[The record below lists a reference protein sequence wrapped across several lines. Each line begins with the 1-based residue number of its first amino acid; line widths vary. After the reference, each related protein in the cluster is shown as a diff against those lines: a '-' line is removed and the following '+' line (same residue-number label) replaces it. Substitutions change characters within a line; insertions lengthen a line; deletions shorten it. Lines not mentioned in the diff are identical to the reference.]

1 VSVAKDALEVY
12 AFNVRFGDAILVRV
26 PDKDRHGSTTTLRH
40 ILIDIGNAPSGA
52 QDPHSA
58 PAPGQGGGDDTV
70 LTPAVDAILQVLK
83 GAPLDLY
90 VMTHEHLDHVQG
102 LPYAEKHGPAGRD
115 LRAILKPKH
124 VWMTASAE
132 GAAYYARHPQA
143 KKEFDR
149 ARAAYAAIAAHL
161 VTAAAEE
168 RVGLGAILANNNP
181 TFTGPCVDWL
191 KALAPAGATPAYLH
205 REVPKADLAK
215 LHPFEEATFELWAPE
230 EDTSAYYGRLTP
242 MALGDGTFAAQPAAA
257 PGLRVVPP
265 PGVDAEAFLR
275 LVDLRRRGIQENLL
289 TIDKAANNS
298 SLVFCLEWRGWRLL
312 FAGDAEQKSWQMMKA
327 KGVLKPVH
335 FLKVSHHGSVNGTPD
350 PDILDLVLPPVRP
363 DKRKRAAIV
372 STWDHTYGG
381 IPHAPTDDLI
391 KSRCGAFLSTLA
403 KRDKPFV
410 VAKFS

>member
-1 VSVAKDALEVY
+1 VPKAALEVY

-26 PDKDRHGSTTTLRH
+26 PDKDRHGSKTTRRH
-40 ILIDIGNAPSGA
+40 ILIDVGNAPSGA
-52 QDPHSA
+52 QDPNS
-58 PAPGQGGGDDTV
+58 PPQPGQGGGADAV
-70 LTPAVDAILQVLK
+70 LTPAVDAILQVLN

-90 VMTHEHLDHVQG
+90 VMTHEHMDHAQG
-102 LPYAEKHGPAGRD
+102 LPSAEKNGPAGRS
-115 LRAILKPKH
+115 LRAILKPEH

-143 KKEFDR
+143 KKELDR

-161 VTAAAEE
+161 ASAAAEE
-168 RVGLGAILANNNP
+168 RAGLGAILFNNNP
-181 TFTGPCVDWL
+181 SSTSSCVEWL
-191 KALAPAGATPAYLH
+191 KALAPDGATPAYLH
-205 REVPKADLAK
+205 REVSKTDLAK
-215 LHPFEEATFELWAPE
+215 LHPFEEATFEIWAPE
-230 EDTSAYYGRLTP
+230 EDTSAYYGRLQP
-242 MALGDGTFAAQPAAA
+242 MALGDGASAAQPAGA
-257 PGLRVVPP
+257 PGPRVVPP
-265 PGVDAEAFLR
+265 PGVDTEAFLR

-298 SLVFCLEWRGWRLL
+298 SLVFCLVWRGWRLL
-312 FAGDAEQKSWQMMKA
+312 FAADAEQKSWQMMKA

-350 PDILDLVLPPVRP
+350 PEILDLVLPPVRP
-363 DKRKRAAIV
+363 DRKKRTAIV

-391 KSRCGAFLSTLA
+391 KSRCNTFLSTLA
-403 KRDKPFV
+403 QRDKPFV

>member
-1 VSVAKDALEVY
+1 MSVAKDSLEVY

-26 PDKDRHGSTTTLRH
+26 PDKDRHGSKTTLRH
-40 ILIDIGNAPSGA
+40 ILIDVGNAPSGA
-52 QDPHSA
+52 QDPQSA
-58 PAPGQGGGDDTV
+58 PQPGQGGGDDTV
-70 LTPAVDAILQVLK
+70 LTPAVDAILQTLK

-90 VMTHEHLDHVQG
+90 VMTHEHLDHAQG

-161 VTAAAEE
+161 ATAAAEE
-168 RVGLGAILANNNP
+168 RAGLGAILANNNP
-181 TFTGPCVDWL
+181 TSTGPCVDWL
-191 KALAPAGATPAYLH
+191 KALAPDGAKPAYLH

-215 LHPFEEATFELWAPE
+215 LHPFQEATFEVWAPE
-230 EDTSAYYGRLTP
+230 EDTSAYYGRLRP
-242 MALGDGTFAAQPAAA
+242 MALGDGAIAAQPDAA
-257 PGLRVVPP
+257 PGPRVVPP

-275 LVDLRRRGIQENLL
+275 LVDLRRRGIEENLL

-312 FAGDAEQKSWQMMKA
+312 FAGDAEQKSWRMMKA

-350 PDILDLVLPPVRP
+350 PDILDLVLPPVRT
-363 DKRKRAAIV
+363 DKKKRAAIV

-391 KSRCGAFLSTLA
+391 KSRCGTFLSTLA